1 MSKSRIGLVLL
12 VGTLLAGCFHA
23 TIETDLEPGTRT
35 IENKWA
41 SGWIL
46 GLVPPPTVK
55 TAEQCPN
62 GVARVDTERSFL
74 NQLVSIL
81 TIGIYTPMSIIVTCA
96 ADPSDEDAAGQAILQ
111 IDRDASMEQKQF
123 VFERAAALSAE
134 LGAAVYVR
142 F

>member
-1 MSKSRIGLVLL
+1 MSQSRIGLLMMVGVLS
-12 VGTLLAGCFHA
+12 AGCFHA
-23 TIETDLEPGTRT
+23 TIETDLAPSNRR

-46 GLVPPPTVK
+46 GLVPPPTVE

-74 NQLVSIL
+74 NQIVSIL
-81 TIGIYTPMSIIVTCA
+81 TIGIYTPMSIVVTCA
-96 ADPSDEDAAGQAILQ
+96 AGSGGEDAAGQATLQ
-111 IDRDASMEQKQF
+111 VDPEASMEEKQL
-123 VFERAAALSAE
+123 VFQEAAALSAE
-134 LGAAVYVR
+134 LGAAVLVN

>member
-1 MSKSRIGLVLL
+1 MSQSRFGLLMML
-12 VGTLLAGCFHA
+12 GILSAGCFHA
-23 TIETDLEPGTRT
+23 TIETDLPPSNRR

-46 GLVPPPTVK
+46 GLVPPPTVE
-55 TAEQCPN
+55 TAERCPN

-74 NQLVSIL
+74 NQIVSIL

-96 ADPSDEDAAGQAILQ
+96 EGPSGDSAVDGASLRVGPE
-111 IDRDASMEQKQF
+111 ASMEEKQL
-123 VFERAAALSAE
+123 VFQEAAALSAE
-134 LGAAVYVR
+134 LGTAVFVN

>member
-1 MSKSRIGLVLL
+1 MSKSRIGLLMVLGAL
-12 VGTLLAGCFHA
+12 SAGCFHA
-23 TIETDLEPGTRT
+23 TIETDLEPSSRT

-81 TIGIYTPMSIIVTCA
+81 TIGIYTPMSIVVTCA
-96 ADPSDEDAAGQAILQ
+96 AAPSDEDAAGQAMLQ
-111 IDRDASMEQKQF
+111 IDPDASMEEKQL
-123 VFERAAALSAE
+123 VLQQAAALSVE
-134 LGAAVYVR
+134 LGAAVYVS